1 MIPLPLTAE
10 LIIENGRIT
19 LPAKLR
25 KSLSERNINSIVIAR
40 GYDQCLCFWLPDE
53 WNLHIERMK
62 QTPRARG
69 RSLIRKLLFG
79 ATEEKIDKQG
89 RLVIPQILRGYAQ
102 IGKEVILIGLPE
114 RIEVW
119 DKKAWEEYDGSV
131 SFEELGEELEKIP
144 EPRTLNPESRL

>member
-10 LIIENGRIT
+10 LIIENGRIA

-40 GYDQCLCFWLPDE
+40 GYDQCLYLYLPEE

-62 QTPRARG
+62 QIPRARG

-89 RLVIPQILRGYAQ
+89 RLVIPQILREYAQ
-102 IGKEVILIGLPE
+102 ISKEIILIGLPE

-119 DKKAWEEYDGSV
+119 DKKAWEGYDSSV
-131 SFEELGEELEKIP
+131 SFEELGEELEK
-144 EPRTLNPESRL
+144 NSA